1 MRGSPPVQLAL
12 LLLGFFVVGVPL
24 VQLTHGRSEAVVPK
38 AVALKAGEARP
49 VLVRIRYSQKPSKLE
64 VRKGG
69 ENVLP
74 QGGLAV
80 SPVEIHAA
88 FSRVREEGL
97 EFSVVAEWPA
107 GTPDTALTIEVEP
120 DGFEE
125 RSQTFWSIDG
135 RIEDAALFT
144 WKP

>member
-12 LLLGFFVVGVPL
+12 LLLGFFAVGVPL

-38 AVALKAGEARP
+38 AATSKAEEALP

-64 VRKGG
+64 VKKGS
-69 ENVLP
+69 ESVLP
-74 QGGLAV
+74 QGGLAA

-88 FSRVREEGL
+88 FGNVQEEL

-107 GTPDTALTIEVEP
+107 GTPETALTIEVEP
-120 DGFEE
+120 DGLPG
-125 RSQTFWSIDG
+125 RSQTFWSING
-135 RIEDAALFT
+135 RIEDAASFT